1 MRKNGLGGFLCQL
14 VEQEA
19 WRRGADTVELWSDIK
34 LLDAHR
40 RYERLG
46 YSRGETLKTYND
58 TSGTVRYYYRKTLD
72 PDLADGP
79 GDLPEMGEPW
89 QALLRTGAAGGGAAS
104 NASGGNGIMQR
115 VSFTAHPASVGESYL
130 QHLRHAAGFAGSM
143 IKGGLAVLVHAV
155 MPFMFVKTGS
165 GVIADLNTR
174 MVTNRRH
181 QMVQRS
187 IGKPAATGR
196 GKRVSAA

>member
-1 MRKNGLGGFLCQL
+1 MRKNGLGGFLCRL

-19 WRRGADTVELWSDIK
+19 RQRGADAVELWSDIK

-58 TSGTVRYYYRKTLD
+58 TSGTVRYYYRKLLGPELTGD
-72 PDLADGP
+72 P
-79 GDLPEMGEPW
+79 GDLPEAADPW
-89 QALLRTGAAGGGAAS
+89 RALLRTGSANSAANDAAGGD
-104 NASGGNGIMQR
+104 GILQR
-115 VSFTAHPASVGESYL
+115 LSFTAHPASVGESYL
-130 QHLRHAAGFAGSM
+130 QHLRHATGFATSM

-155 MPFMFVKTGS
+155 LPFLFVKTGS

-174 MVTNRRH
+174 MVTNRRQ

-187 IGKPAATGR
+187 TGKPAVTAQD
-196 GKRVSAA
+196 KRASAA